1 MEITYMKLVLYLFG
15 TLLIS
20 IFIIFVVFLL
30 SFNGILTNRVYSSVE
45 KQTGVQVQSS
55 YASYNP
61 ISGWLRVSNLM
72 ISNPPN
78 FKEPTLAFI
87 PVLELKLKTSSLFG
101 GGAVI
106 IEQARIDRGVVNL
119 IRNKTGVLNL
129 QQFQQSLLSSGEVS
143 EIKGVPI
150 PAVKDQ
156 KEHVEILLKRLEI
169 NSDIHYVD
177 HQIPDLNILLHMA
190 VSGNEVSTVPDHEW
204 GSIQIMA
211 ELLADRSSFNTHIS
225 LRMAPI
231 TDFEKISFNLEGHV
245 LEIDPRM
252 ISKTSDKLGIQM
264 AFFGIEPRI
273 VCRGGQLEGSKV
285 AIRLQDVVFSIRG
298 NETKVNQL
306 QFVVPLS
313 GTLQCPV
320 FDLNKAF
327 GETVGGNTSLILS
340 SVIGGFVEDLNIL
353 DEPVKRLTDGVSEV
367 LDQPLKEIAKEA
379 SAVVDSGF
387 DLFGDLIQIDVD
399 SSVTNQS
406 KPNTKEDLKKG
417 LEGLGIKLF

>member
-1 MEITYMKLVLYLFG
+1 MKLVLYLFG
-15 TLLIS
+15 SLLIS
-20 IFIIFVVFLL
+20 IFIIFFVFLL
-30 SFNGILTNRVYSSVE
+30 TFNGILATRIYSSVE
-45 KQTGVQVQSS
+45 KQTGIQVQSS
-55 YASYNP
+55 NASYNP

-78 FKEPTLAFI
+78 FNEPTLAFI

-119 IRNKTGVLNL
+119 IRNKKGVLNL

-143 EIKGVPI
+143 EIKGLPI
-150 PAVKDQ
+150 PAVKNQ
-156 KEHVEILLKRLEI
+156 KEHVEILLKRFEI

-190 VSGNEVSTVPDHEW
+190 VSGKEVSTVPDHEW
-204 GSIQIMA
+204 SSIQIMA

-231 TDFEKISFNLEGHV
+231 TDFEKISFNLEGQV
-245 LEIDPRM
+245 LEIDPRI

-264 AFFGIEPRI
+264 AFFGIDPRI
-273 VCRGGQLEGSKV
+273 VCREGQLEGSKV

-298 NETKVNQL
+298 NEKKVNQL

-313 GTLQCPV
+313 GTLQLPI

-327 GETVGGNTSLILS
+327 GETVSGNTSLILS

-353 DEPVKRLTDGVSEV
+353 EEPVKRLTDGVSEV

-379 SAVVDSGF
+379 STVVDSGF
-387 DLFGDLIQIDVD
+387 DLFGDLIHINLD
-399 SSVTNQS
+399 SSMTNQS
-406 KPNTKEDLKKG
+406 KPNTKEDLKRG
-417 LEGLGIKLF
+417 LEGLGSKLF